1 MAPANPEPVHDSE
14 PPQPP
19 ALEDRVQRLRKQLRD
34 ARANIADLELQL
46 ATEKAKA
53 ARLAE
58 RLAGEGVVAE
68 ANATVN
74 PTAEQP
80 VGPGGTVMADE
91 KSSSHSDDGLS
102 MMSRADLIEENA
114 ALKKELLEL
123 PGDLLRLF
131 KESMSRKL
139 ANLAAKIQ
147 DEDPTQSKEGE
158 EHKEKTKVQDSE
170 RFALEE
176 ERKAQLE
183 EKERQLR
190 AAQTEASAKHE
201 EAQQRYAER
210 RKALE
215 AMVAKC
221 EVNAARRAARAG
233 NINILIEESK
243 ALRKSLKRVRYEDS
257 EQVDDSDSED
267 AESTR
272 STQRIKRET
281 D

>member
-1 MAPANPEPVHDSE
+1 MAPAHPEPVHDSE
-14 PPQPP
+14 PQP
-19 ALEDRVQRLRKQLRD
+19 LEERVQRLRKQLRD

-46 ATEKAKA
+46 VTEKAKA
-53 ARLAE
+53 ARFAE

-68 ANATVN
+68 PDAQAASATG
-74 PTAEQP
+74 QP
-80 VGPGGTVMADE
+80 AGGTVMADDA
-91 KSSSHSDDGLS
+91 SNSHSDDGLS

-123 PGDLLRLF
+123 PRDTLRLF
-131 KESMSRKL
+131 KESMSRRL

-147 DEDPTQSKEGE
+147 DEDATQTKERE
-158 EHKEKTKVQDSE
+158 DSEDKEK
-170 RFALEE
+170 
-176 ERKAQLE
+176 RKAQDEKRLALEAAEEEKKAELE

-190 AAQTEASAKHE
+190 AAQAEASAKQE
-201 EAQQRYAER
+201 EARQRYAER
-210 RKALE
+210 RKALD

-257 EQVDDSDSED
+257 DSEVVGD
-267 AESTR
+267 AESSR
-272 STQRIKRET
+272 SAQRIKRET